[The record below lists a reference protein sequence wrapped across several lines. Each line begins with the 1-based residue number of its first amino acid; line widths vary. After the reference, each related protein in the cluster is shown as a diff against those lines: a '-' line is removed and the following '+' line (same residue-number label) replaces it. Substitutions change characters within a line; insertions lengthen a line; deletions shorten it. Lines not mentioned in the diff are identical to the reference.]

1 MGEAQ
6 GTGGALD
13 VPVIDLSG
21 WRYGTA
27 EDRAAVATAVDEAAR
42 TVGFMQITGHGIP
55 ESAAAGLAAAM
66 DDFFGLPPAA
76 KRALCAPPEINRGYT
91 PPKAEKLS
99 LSLGVASPEDLFEAF
114 NVGVDAGAP
123 LGPYAG
129 AALPAEHFP
138 ANLWPDPAAVPG
150 FRTAVE
156 DWFTRAGALA
166 RRLTE
171 VFAVALGL
179 EEDYFAPYT
188 HRSVD
193 VLRMN
198 NYALPP
204 GETVVDKRQMGMG
217 AHTDYGIVTV
227 LWADRVPGLQI
238 LATDGTWHDVV
249 PAEGAVL
256 VNLGDALARWTDDR
270 WRSTLHRVLP
280 PTDADGRLVRRRS
293 AAYFH
298 DGNHDAVISALPGCV
313 APGARPLYEPV
324 TIGEHIAAKLAGSR
338 ALRPNEDAAR
348 EAARLR
354 SAAESAGA

>member
-66 DDFFGLPPAA
+66 DAFFGLPPAA

-123 LGPYAG
+123 HGPYAG

-150 FRTAVE
+150 FRAAVE
-156 DWFTRAGALA
+156 EWFAQAGALA

-179 EEDYFAPYT
+179 EEGYFAPYT

-313 APGARPLYEPV
+313 EPGARPLYEPV

-354 SAAESAGA
+354 SASESAGA